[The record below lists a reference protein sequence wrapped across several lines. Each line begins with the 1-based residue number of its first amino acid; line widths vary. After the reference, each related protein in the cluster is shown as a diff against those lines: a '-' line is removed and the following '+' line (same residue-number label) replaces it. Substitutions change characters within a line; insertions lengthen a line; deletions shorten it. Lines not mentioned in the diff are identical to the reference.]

1 MTPMS
6 ILRFFSSGFEMNEY
20 DKVGF
25 VLSADI
31 SCAAG
36 LLLFTTFV
44 AQFGKCPSFSA
55 HLRLQPG
62 CRGEFCAQGEL
73 LSPAE
78 QSHMNKA
85 WSEETLTPVPLQML
99 CTY

>member
-1 MTPMS
+1 
-6 ILRFFSSGFEMNEY
+6 MNEY
-20 DKVGF
+20 DKVSF
-25 VLSADI
+25 VLSANI

-36 LLLFTTFV
+36 LLFSTFV

-62 CRGEFCAQGEL
+62 CRDGFCAQGEL

-78 QSHMNKA
+78 QFHMKKA
-85 WSEETLTPVPLQML
+85 WNEETLSSGPLHML
-99 CTY
+99 FTY